1 MYLISIYFDEKT
13 DKRIRTL
20 IKQVAEK
27 TGNTFMID
35 NDIPPHITVAAMETR
50 DEAAAIAA
58 IEKCLSQIKQGE
70 LRWVS
75 VGAFLPQV
83 IYLEPVLNEYLHDLA
98 RELNEALQT
107 LPDTKISSCYQPF
120 SWLPHTTIGK
130 QLTEEQMRIAFE
142 VLQKH
147 FVPITGCVTQI
158 GIAKPNPHRD
168 LKIWDLEK

>member
-13 DKRIRTL
+13 DKRIRQL

-50 DEAAAIAA
+50 DEDAAIATLD
-58 IEKCLSQIKQGE
+58 KCMTQLRQGD
-70 LRWVS
+70 LRIVS

-83 IYLEPVLNEYLHDLA
+83 IYLEPVLNEYLHNLA
-98 RELNEALQT
+98 VVLSEELKM
-107 LPDTKISSCYQPF
+107 LPDTKMSTCYQPF
-120 SWLPHTTIGK
+120 SWLPHITIGK

-142 VLQKH
+142 TLQKH
-147 FVPITGCVTQI
+147 FVPLTGTVTRI

-168 LKIWDLEK
+168 LKVWELEK